1 MKNNK
6 IKSYSKSSVKNIGWL
21 SPGFSNPFPKAK
33 QLTGK
38 SEYSST
44 TSGYFLA
51 LILLSFTL
59 IFSSCGKKFLEEQ
72 PRTIT
77 IVDLLKSND
86 GAERLTAAVYNKL
99 YAFGEHSFSYIGVTS
114 ITSDDADKGSDP
126 GDLGTDKGDLDNWTF
141 TPSAI
146 SFSELWL
153 NNYEGIGRATYAIK
167 FLPETNSP
175 DKDRYM
181 GEAKFLR
188 AYFYFN
194 LVRFFGGVPLIDKV
208 LESETEIST
217 ASTRATAAEIY
228 ALIEKDLTDAITTLP
243 AVVAPAENG
252 RVSQYAAQALLS
264 KVYLYEKKWA
274 MAKGAADIVIN
285 SKQFALVPDYSMI
298 WREAGEFS
306 KESIWEVNCIGT
318 TPNLGIENYFVVQA
332 PRGANGLGWGFN
344 TPTQDL
350 VNAYEPGDVRKAGT
364 IMFAGETLWDGFTVS
379 PLASNPMYNYKS
391 YVSKTKETFNG
402 DDVNTNKNLRVL
414 RYGDIL
420 LIKAEVENELGNLD
434 VAKSALNLIRSRA
447 QLAPTTAA
455 NQSDLRN
462 AIYKERRVEMAFEHD
477 RMFDLHRTGRAGQ
490 VLRALGKKY
499 IDGKNDLFPIPQRE
513 IDLSNGKLIQNP
525 GY

>member
-6 IKSYSKSSVKNIGWL
+6 IKFYNKSSVHCNGFL
-21 SPGFSNPFPKAK
+21 SQGFSNPSGKAT
-33 QLTGK
+33 QLADKRTFSFTK
-38 SEYSST
+38 
-44 TSGYFLA
+44 SGYFLSFF
-51 LILLSFTL
+51 ILSFTL
-59 IFSSCGKKFLEEQ
+59 IFSSCGKKFLEEK
-72 PRTIT
+72 PRAIT
-77 IVDLLKSND
+77 IQELLKSND
-86 GAERLTAAVYNKL
+86 GAERLTAAVYSKL

-114 ITSDDADKGSDP
+114 IASDDADKGSDP
-126 GDLGTDKGDLDNWTF
+126 GDLGVDKGDLDNWTF

-146 SFSELWL
+146 SFSELWI
-153 NNYEGIGRATYAIK
+153 NNYEGIGRATYALK

-194 LVRFFGGVPLIDKV
+194 LVRIFGGVPLIDKV

-228 ALIEKDLTDAITTLP
+228 AFIEKDLTEAITTLP
-243 AVVAPAENG
+243 PVVTTAENG

-274 MAKGAADIVIN
+274 MAKAAVDVVIN
-285 SKQFALVPDYSMI
+285 SKQYALVPDYAMI

-344 TPTQDL
+344 TPSQDL

-364 IMFAGETLWDGFTVS
+364 IMYAGQTLWDGFQVS
-379 PLASNPMYNYKS
+379 PIATNPRYNYKS
-391 YVSKTKETFNG
+391 YVSRTKESFNG
-402 DDVNTNKNLRVL
+402 DDINTNKNLRVL
-414 RYGDIL
+414 RYGEIL
-420 LIKAEVENELGNLD
+420 LIKAEVENELGNVD
-434 VAKSALNLIRSRA
+434 VAKGVLNQIRNRA
-447 QLAPTTAA
+447 QLAPTAA
-455 NQSDLRN
+455 STQTDMRN
-462 AIYKERRVEMAFEHD
+462 AIYKERRIEMAFEHD

-499 IDGKNDLFPIPQRE
+499 VDGKNDLFPIPQNE